1 MYVSR
6 RGLIRIDSTEL
17 GDEPLDLALGEL
29 KRVAEADYHPRAI
42 DACLATIA
50 PVLAALAPPL
60 WASLGHRQT
69 IERLLQHGKGTG
81 AAEYLRRQWA
91 ACGRKGPRRRSRE

>member
-29 KRVAEADYHPRAI
+29 QRVAEADYHPRAI
-42 DACLATIA
+42 TACLTAIG

-60 WASLGHRQT
+60 WASLSHAQT
-69 IERLLQHGKGTG
+69 VERLLRRGQVGG
-81 AAEYLRRQWA
+81 AVEYLGRQWA
-91 ACGRKGPRRRSRE
+91 ETGRRRPRRRSRG